1 MALIDFT
8 LSNAKRFYSSMRN
21 PLGGKG
27 LTYISLNDFKS
38 VEVNTPHHSHC
49 LPRSSDRVLDIHS
62 STKTIHKFTFHIPWL
77 IVGESAALIHNW
89 DVFVLVT
96 SLSSLPC
103 KQILRFDQTFAK
115 TTLSPVPVF
124 QRLLAARGFQ
134 RWYPNSQVIKV
145 SISKRLS
152 SPAYDFFKSEV
163 IQSVLLI
170 APPPWGTNRLWW
182 FPRGKKALSAR
193 ISWR

>member
-1 MALIDFT
+1 M
-8 LSNAKRFYSSMRN
+8 
-21 PLGGKG
+21 
-27 LTYISLNDFKS
+27 
-38 VEVNTPHHSHC
+38 EVNTPHHFHC

-89 DVFVLVT
+89 GVFVLVT

-170 APPPWGTNRLWW
+170 APPP
-182 FPRGKKALSAR
+182 
-193 ISWR
+193 